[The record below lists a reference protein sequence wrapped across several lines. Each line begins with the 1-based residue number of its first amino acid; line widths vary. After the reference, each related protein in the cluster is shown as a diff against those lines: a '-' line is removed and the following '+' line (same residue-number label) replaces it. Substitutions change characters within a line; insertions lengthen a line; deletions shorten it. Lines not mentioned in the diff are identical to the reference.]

1 MHPCV
6 IIIVQSAMSD
16 SYYMCMHLLWSAP
29 VFPIFCHTSSS
40 NHFKSQPMN
49 WVTDIVRAPHG
60 SLPHIR
66 LDLSRNSLHQILSSS
81 IRSLSLFCAHL
92 VPFRSWSI
100 ELGWIMDVR
109 GSPRL
114 GTWGSRE
121 PKALP
126 DPVAWKKMQL
136 FPTLEKAGNLN

>member
-16 SYYMCMHLLWSAP
+16 SYCMCMLLLWSAP

-40 NHFKSQPMN
+40 IIYKSQPMN

-60 SLPHIR
+60 SPPSYSTR
-66 LDLSRNSLHQILSSS
+66 PVSELSSS
-81 IRSLSLFCAHL
+81 NPILLHKIFLSLFCAHL
-92 VPFRSWSI
+92 VPFCSWSI

-114 GTWGSRE
+114 GTWGNRE
-121 PKALP
+121 PKAL
-126 DPVAWKKMQL
+126 WKKMQL
-136 FPTLEKAGNLN
+136 FPALEKAGNLN